1 MQISFTIDAQAF
13 EQEQKEPVKKTLKIS
28 DTEIAH
34 ALQRIAKA
42 SLTEYLKML
51 VEGSMPSRADE
62 AKQDR
67 LLYLIQSYFGQTL
80 PTESQISTIFQLTQ
94 SQSKT
99 LLKNTVS
106 RFRNQLDEILQHS
119 MRAVIESAEH
129 AQTVYLVVISSDVIR
144 DELNML
150 ITQNEPTFKPIIKR
164 KGSAGQFEISEDSHA
179 LLCQT
184 LGLNAVQ

>member
-13 EQEQKEPVKKTLKIS
+13 EQEQKEPVKKTLRIS
-28 DTEIAH
+28 DHEITH

-51 VEGSMPSRADE
+51 VEGGMPSRADE

-99 LLKNTVS
+99 LLKNTLS
-106 RFRNQLDEILQHS
+106 Q
-119 MRAVIESAEH
+119 
-129 AQTVYLVVISSDVIR
+129 
-144 DELNML
+144 
-150 ITQNEPTFKPIIKR
+150 
-164 KGSAGQFEISEDSHA
+164 SAGRDSSTQHEGRDRNSRA
-179 LLCQT
+179 CAD
-184 LGLNAVQ
+184 GLSGGDQL